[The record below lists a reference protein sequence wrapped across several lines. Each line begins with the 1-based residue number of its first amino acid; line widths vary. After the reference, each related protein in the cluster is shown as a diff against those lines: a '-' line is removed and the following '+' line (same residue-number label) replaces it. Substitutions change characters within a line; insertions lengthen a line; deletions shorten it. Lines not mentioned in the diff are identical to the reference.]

1 MVAMP
6 VDIVPIE
13 EGHIEGFH
21 RTLDIVARERR
32 YLALLEAPPLE
43 STRAFVLDHIK
54 RGLPQFVA
62 ISAGEV
68 IGWCDITP
76 RERPVYAH
84 AGVLGMG
91 LLPQFRGQG
100 IGIGLIRRSLAA
112 ARAFGFHRVELTVRE
127 DNANAIELYNKVG
140 FETEGVQRHA
150 MQVDGAYENLI
161 LMAVLF

>member
-1 MVAMP
+1 MLAMP

-21 RTLDIVARERR
+21 RTLDFVARERR
-32 YLALLEAPPLE
+32 YLAFLEGPPLE
-43 STRAFVLDHIK
+43 GTRAFVLDHIK

-161 LMAVLF
+161 FMAVLF

>member
-13 EGHIEGFH
+13 EGHIDGFH
-21 RTLDIVARERR
+21 RTLDSVARERR

-76 RERPVYAH
+76 KERPVYAH